1 MHSLHAAAAA
11 CVKIYSSMKSCP
23 RCGSQSSIGDLKCA
37 VCARPFSWGSSFV
50 PDDTSYVA
58 RDIKSS
64 SKPKR
69 GRRSL
74 LAGLGVGIVGLGL
87 LVALGVSSRGSA
99 GPGSLPPTASPRA
112 ANGSRPVRGVAVA
125 SPTALPPVP
134 SPTVTPLPALTEP
147 QAVERIL
154 PSVVFVSAAD
164 GTGTGFVVKPG
175 LVATNRHV
183 VGTSTAI
190 TIRSE
195 TGPNLRGRV
204 VYRSASEDIALV
216 SFDDRSLPAA
226 RLGQTALLKAGEV
239 VIAIGYPYS
248 SRNGMQ
254 GGPTIS
260 RGLFS
265 SMRLLNGIPYLQ
277 SGATLNPGN
286 SGGPLIT
293 LKGEVVGMNTLG
305 MRDADGIFFA
315 VPSESIAVAMESF

>member
-1 MHSLHAAAAA
+1 
-11 CVKIYSSMKSCP
+11 MKSCP
-23 RCGSQSSIGDLKCA
+23 RCGSQSSSDALRCST
-37 VCARPFSWGSSFV
+37 CARPFSWGSDFA
-50 PDDTSYVA
+50 PDISA
-58 RDIKSS
+58 RVVQGRRPL
-64 SKPKR
+64 SKPMR
-69 GRRSL
+69 GQRPL
-74 LAGLGVGIVGLGL
+74 LAGLGVGIGGLGL

-99 GPGSLPPTASPRA
+99 GQGSFPPTAYPRA
-112 ANGSRPVRGVAVA
+112 ANGSGLARSVAVA
-125 SPTALPPVP
+125 SPTPLPPVP

-147 QAVERIL
+147 QAVERVL
-154 PSVVFVSAAD
+154 PSVVFVSVAD

-226 RLGQTALLKAGEV
+226 RFGQTALLKAGEV

-265 SMRLLNGIPYLQ
+265 SIRLLNGIPYLQ

-315 VPSESIAVAMESF
+315 VPSESIAAAMESF